1 MSRSFQEEFAELG
14 IHQCWGCGIRNE
26 EGLQIRSYWEGEEGI
41 CTWQP
46 QPYHQA
52 HPGIVNGG
60 ILATIMDCHS
70 ACTAAASAYR
80 AEGRAI
86 TTPPEIALV
95 TASLQLA
102 YLRPTSITEPL
113 LLRAT
118 IREQTARKSLVTCT
132 LTARG
137 EVCVRAEVVMVRLPG
152 PLGGGS

>member
-1 MSRSFQEEFAELG
+1 
-14 IHQCWGCGIRNE
+14 
-26 EGLQIRSYWEGEEGI
+26 
-41 CTWQP
+41 
-46 QPYHQA
+46 
-52 HPGIVNGG
+52 
-60 ILATIMDCHS
+60 MDCHS

-102 YLRPTSITEPL
+102 YLRPTPITEPL

-132 LTARG
+132 LPARG
-137 EVCVRAEVVMVRLPG
+137 DVCVRAEVVMVRLPG
-152 PLGGGS
+152 PSGGGS